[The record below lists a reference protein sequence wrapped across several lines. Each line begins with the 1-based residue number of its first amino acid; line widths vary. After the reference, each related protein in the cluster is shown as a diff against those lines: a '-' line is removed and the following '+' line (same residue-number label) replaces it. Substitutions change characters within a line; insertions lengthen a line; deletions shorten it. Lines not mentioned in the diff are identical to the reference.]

1 MLGAVAP
8 AGAPMTAGSGFC
20 LCRIGTFGKVIEPN
34 LLVVF
39 FVEFI
44 PDYHT

>member
-1 MLGAVAP
+1 MLGAVP
-8 AGAPMTAGSGFC
+8 PVGAPIPDGSGFC
-20 LCRIGTFGKVIEPN
+20 LCRMGTFGKVIEPN

-39 FVEFI
+39 LMEFI